1 MWNEK
6 CFIIAEAGV
15 NHNGEINKAFELID
29 AALEAKVDAVKFQ
42 TFQADALV
50 NKSAQ
55 MAEYQMNNLGYSDSQ
70 HQMLKELELPVSALY
85 ELKEYAEKKGLLWF
99 STAFDTQ
106 SIDFLQEMDIA
117 VWKIPSGEITN
128 LPYLQKIAK
137 IDKPII
143 LSTGMANLA
152 EIEAALQIFLDA
164 GRQRNEIC
172 ILHCN
177 TEYPTPWHDVN
188 LRAMP
193 VLGSTFGTEF
203 GYSDHT
209 NGVEVPIAAVAMGAK
224 VIEKHFTL
232 DKNLPGPDHKA
243 SLEPQEL
250 KLMVESIR
258 NIEEALGGTVKQPSP
273 SELKNKSIARKSIVA
288 SCDIKAGDTLIE
300 EVVTTMRPGDGISPM
315 HWHDIIGKTASRDYI
330 AGDKIEW

>member
-15 NHNGEINKAFELID
+15 NHNGEVNKAFELID

-70 HQMLKELELPVSALY
+70 HQMLKKLELPISVLY

-106 SIDFLQEMDIA
+106 SINFLQEMNIA

-143 LSTGMANLA
+143 LSTGMANLS
-152 EIEAALQIFLDA
+152 EIEAALQVFLDA
-164 GRQRNEIC
+164 GRMREEIC

-209 NGVEVPIAAVAMGAK
+209 NGIEVPIAAVAMGAK

-232 DKNLPGPDHKA
+232 DKSLPGPDHKA

-250 KLMVESIR
+250 KSMVDSIR
-258 NIEEALGGTVKQPSP
+258 NIEKALGGTVKQPSP

-288 SCDIKAGDTLIE
+288 SGDIKVGDTITEALMA
-300 EVVTTMRPGDGISPM
+300 TMRPGDGISPM
-315 HWHDIIGKTASRDYI
+315 HWHEVIGTTASRDYV